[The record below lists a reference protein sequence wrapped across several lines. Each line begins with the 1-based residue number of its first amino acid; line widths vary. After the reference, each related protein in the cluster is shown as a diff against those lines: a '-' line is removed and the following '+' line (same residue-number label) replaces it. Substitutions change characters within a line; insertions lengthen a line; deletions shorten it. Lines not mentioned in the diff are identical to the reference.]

1 MLAAGFNPLRLKEI
15 KKTDKFEPIIRIISN
30 QFIFYTYLPIF
41 MRIFY
46 TFVLSLLA
54 WQAAGQSAYTTYIG
68 NYFAS
73 LEKEIADCEK
83 GDCRH
88 QLRFSL
94 QQVNAYD
101 TTTTKVI
108 KCWYKTYILPDA
120 KGLDS
125 SFIRP
130 LRIDTYMKNGEIEE
144 YKIFVFE
151 GEKLVFF
158 WLETPF
164 ELVQYVVKNDE
175 ISDKQEFFKPLA
187 TKPEAEK
194 ELKAYQTAYEEV
206 KKAKNIS
213 AEAQRYGTRTR
224 EWLLWQWRGY

>member
-1 MLAAGFNPLRLKEI
+1 
-15 KKTDKFEPIIRIISN
+15 
-30 QFIFYTYLPIF
+30 

-46 TFVLSLLA
+46 TFVLSLLV
-54 WQAAGQSAYTTYIG
+54 GQLSAQSGYTTYVG
-68 NYFAS
+68 NYFKS
-73 LEKEIADCEK
+73 MEKEIADCDK

-101 TTTTKVI
+101 TTTTKVV
-108 KCWYKTYILPDA
+108 KCWYKTYLQPDA
-120 KGLDS
+120 KDLDS

-130 LRIDTYMKNGEIEE
+130 LRIDTYMKNSAMEE

-151 GEKLVFF
+151 GDKLVFF
-158 WLETPF
+158 VLETPF
-164 ELVQYVVKNDE
+164 EVVQYVMKNGE

-187 TKPEAEK
+187 TKPEAAK
-194 ELKAYQTAYEEV
+194 ELSAYQTAYEET
-206 KKAKNIS
+206 KKANNIA
-213 AEAQRYGTRTR
+213 AEAQRYRQRSR